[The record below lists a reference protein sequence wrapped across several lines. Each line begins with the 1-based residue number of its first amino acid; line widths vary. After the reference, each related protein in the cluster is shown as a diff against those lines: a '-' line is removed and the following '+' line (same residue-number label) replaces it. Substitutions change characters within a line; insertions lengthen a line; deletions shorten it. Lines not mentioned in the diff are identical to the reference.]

1 MAGLR
6 GIKELFRGMSMTK
19 VGVQTTLARKRLGRS
34 GLLVSVV
41 SIGGW
46 LGILYNPEKSE
57 TGIWGG
63 VSEDRSA
70 RDAAA
75 IAAVRRALS
84 LGINYFDTAPMYA
97 SGEAERLLG
106 VGLNA
111 LSPPERQ
118 ELIISSKVGAHPQRP
133 KAYDADTIR
142 WSLDRSLYN
151 LHSHQLDIVFIHD
164 PESDAHM
171 NQMLGPGGAVEALV
185 ALKAQGVVGAIGLGV
200 RTHRFLLR
208 AIESG
213 QFDVIL
219 PSYDYSPIRNSA
231 ASVIDLAAS
240 CDVGVVSGSPYVA
253 GLLAGLDPDLA
264 AAKRPPDSAADLD
277 RSRALWRWAR
287 DCGVDL
293 GAVAMQYSL
302 RNRHI
307 TTVLSGPRDVA
318 EIEANIGHAST
329 QLPAGIWDNL
339 DAFLSTL
346 GPQPPGGEAN

>member
-1 MAGLR
+1 MPVTEAGIL
-6 GIKELFRGMSMTK
+6 
-19 VGVQTTLARKRLGRS
+19 TTLPRNRLGRS
-34 GLLVSVV
+34 GLLVSAL

-46 LGILYNPEKSE
+46 LGMLYNPDKIEP
-57 TGIWGG
+57 GMWGG
-63 VSEDRSA
+63 VMEDRGA

-75 IAAVRRALS
+75 IAAVRRAIS

-111 LSPPERQ
+111 LSLTERH
-118 ELIISSKVGAHPQRP
+118 ELLISSKVGAQPGRP
-133 KAYDADTIR
+133 KGYDADTIR
-142 WSLDRSLYN
+142 WSLDRSLHN
-151 LHSHQLDIVFIHD
+151 LHSHHLDIVFIHD

-171 NQMLGPGGAVEALV
+171 DQMLGPGGAVEALE
-185 ALKAQGVVGAIGLGV
+185 ALKVQGVVRAIGLGV
-200 RTHRFLLR
+200 RIHRFLLR

-213 QFDVIL
+213 RFDVIL

-231 ASVIDLAAS
+231 APVIEFAAKR
-240 CDVGVVSGSPYVA
+240 DVGVVSGSPYMA
-253 GLLAGLDPDLA
+253 GLLAGINPDLA
-264 AAKRPPDSAADLD
+264 SAKRPPDSAADLE

-287 DCGVDL
+287 ESGVDL

-307 TTVLSGPRDVA
+307 ATVLSGPRDVA
-318 EIEANIGHAST
+318 EIEANIRHAST
-329 QLPAGIWDNL
+329 HLPAGIWDDL